1 MSRNKEIKAPNPLG
15 SLKIER
21 EAIEEQRYKRIY
33 RIWKEQVLITR
44 LSLRDDSPSGAVLF

>member
-33 RIWKEQVLITR
+33 RIWQEQVLITR
-44 LSLRDDSPSGAVLF
+44 LSLRNDNPSGAILF

>member
-1 MSRNKEIKAPNPLG
+1 MSRNKEIKAPSPLG

-21 EAIEEQRYKRIY
+21 EAIEEQRYRRIY
-33 RIWKEQVLITR
+33 RIWREQVLITR